1 VTALPDRPG
10 RVRAATTE
18 VRDGDGGQWDV
29 VVIGAGI
36 SGISAAWHL
45 QTMCP
50 DRTFTILEGRSNL
63 GGTWDLFRYP
73 GVRSDSDMHTLGF
86 AFKPWVAD
94 EAIADG
100 PAIMAYLDETVDEFD
115 LRRHIRFGH
124 HVRAAQWSSD
134 AKRWTLS
141 VTSGG
146 VDTTIT
152 AGFVLM
158 CTGYYSYRGGHRPDF
173 RGEAAFG
180 GSIVHPQEWPD
191 DLDYVDKRVV
201 VIGSGATAVTLVPA
215 LAASGAAHVTMLQRS
230 PTWMVAAPA
239 KDPLA
244 NLLRKILPAQL
255 AYRLTRAKN
264 VNLTDRVY
272 KRSRTH
278 PDKVANALRKRLRKH
293 LTDEQI
299 DEFFTP
305 RYDPWD
311 QRLCL
316 VPDADLFDAMRE
328 GRAEIVNGVVDS
340 FTASG
345 IRLESGEHLDA
356 DIIVT
361 ATGLEL
367 VTIGEMD
374 FDVDGE
380 HVDFSRRWSYK
391 GFGYSDLPN
400 LVSTFGYINASW
412 TLRADL
418 VSAYACRILNHMA
431 ASGTTTAT
439 PRLRPSDADMPPR
452 PWVDDFSAGY
462 MTRMMPLLPKQG
474 DRAPWINTQNYK
486 ADRELLGDVPVD
498 DGVMIF
504 A

>member
-1 VTALPDRPG
+1 MA
-10 RVRAATTE
+10 E
-18 VRDGDGGQWDV
+18 VETHWDV

-50 DRTFTILEGRSNL
+50 DREFTILEGRANL

-73 GVRSDSDMHTLGF
+73 GIRSDSDMHTLGF
-86 AFKPWVAD
+86 AFKPWAAD
-94 EAIADG
+94 KAIADG
-100 PAIMAYLDETVDEFD
+100 PAIMEYLNEAVDEFD
-115 LRRHIRFGH
+115 IRRRIQFDH
-124 HVRAAQWSSD
+124 HVHAASWSSES
-134 AKRWTLS
+134 KQWTLS
-141 VTSGG
+141 ITAEG
-146 VDTTIT
+146 VDKTIT

-158 CTGYYSYRGGHRPDF
+158 CTGYYSYKGGYRPDF
-173 RGEAAFG
+173 PGEDTFTG
-180 GSIVHPQEWPD
+180 PILHPQEWPD
-191 DLDYVDKRVV
+191 DLDYVGKRIV

-215 LAASGAAHVTMLQRS
+215 MADSGAGHVTMLQRS

-239 KDPLA
+239 KDPIA
-244 NLLRKILPAQL
+244 NLLRKVLPADR

-264 VNLTDRVY
+264 VNLTDKVY

-278 PDKVANALRKRLRKH
+278 PEKVAKALRKRLRKH
-293 LTDEQI
+293 FTEDQI

-305 RYDPWD
+305 QYDPWD

-316 VPDADLFDAMRE
+316 VPDADLFNAMKT
-328 GRAEIVNGVVDS
+328 GKAEIVNGTIDS
-340 FTASG
+340 FTESG
-345 IRLESGEHLDA
+345 IQLSSGEHLDA

-361 ATGLEL
+361 ATGRNL

-380 HVDFSRRWSYK
+380 IVDFSQRWSYK
-391 GFGYSDLPN
+391 GFSYSDMPN
-400 LVSTFGYINASW
+400 LLSTFGYINASW

-431 ASGTTTAT
+431 ESGTTTAT
-439 PRLRPSDADMPPR
+439 PVLRPSDVDMPRR

-462 MTRMMPLLPKQG
+462 MARMMPLLPKQG
-474 DRAPWINTQNYK
+474 DREPWINTQDYK
-486 ADRELLGDVPVD
+486 ADRELIGEAPVD
-498 DGVMIF
+498 DGVMNF

>member
-1 VTALPDRPG
+1 MA
-10 RVRAATTE
+10 E
-18 VRDGDGGQWDV
+18 VETHWDV

-50 DRTFTILEGRSNL
+50 DREFTILEGRANL

-73 GVRSDSDMHTLGF
+73 GIRSDSDMHTLGF
-86 AFKPWVAD
+86 AFKPWAAD
-94 EAIADG
+94 KAIADG
-100 PAIMAYLDETVDEFD
+100 PAIMEYLNEAVDEFD
-115 LRRHIRFGH
+115 IRRRIQFDH
-124 HVRAAQWSSD
+124 HVHAASWSSES
-134 AKRWTLS
+134 KQWTLS
-141 VTSGG
+141 ITAEG
-146 VDTTIT
+146 VDKTIT

-158 CTGYYSYRGGHRPDF
+158 CTGYYSYKGGYRPDF
-173 RGEAAFG
+173 PGEDTFTG
-180 GSIVHPQEWPD
+180 PILHPQEWPD
-191 DLDYVDKRVV
+191 DLDYVGKRIV

-215 LAASGAAHVTMLQRS
+215 MADSGAGHVTMLQRS

-239 KDPLA
+239 KDPIA
-244 NLLRKILPAQL
+244 NVLRKVLPADR

-264 VNLTDRVY
+264 VNLTDKVY

-278 PDKVANALRKRLRKH
+278 PEKVAKALRKRLRKH
-293 LTDEQI
+293 FTEDQI

-305 RYDPWD
+305 QYDPWD

-316 VPDADLFDAMRE
+316 VPDADLFNAMKT
-328 GRAEIVNGVVDS
+328 GKAEIVNGTIDS
-340 FTASG
+340 FTESG
-345 IRLESGEHLDA
+345 IQLTSGEHLDA

-361 ATGLEL
+361 ATGLNL

-380 HVDFSRRWSYK
+380 IVDFSQRWSYK
-391 GFGYSDLPN
+391 GFSYSDMPN
-400 LVSTFGYINASW
+400 LLSTFGYINASW

-431 ASGTTTAT
+431 ESGTTTAT
-439 PRLRPSDADMPPR
+439 PVLRPSDADMPRR

-462 MTRMMPLLPKQG
+462 MARMMPLLPKQG
-474 DRAPWINTQNYK
+474 DREPWINTQDYK
-486 ADRELLGDVPVD
+486 ADRELIGEAPVD
-498 DGVMIF
+498 DGVMNF

>member
-1 VTALPDRPG
+1 MA
-10 RVRAATTE
+10 E
-18 VRDGDGGQWDV
+18 VETHWDV

-50 DRTFTILEGRSNL
+50 DREFTILEGRANL

-73 GVRSDSDMHTLGF
+73 GIRSDSDMHTLGF
-86 AFKPWVAD
+86 AFKPWAAD
-94 EAIADG
+94 KAIADG
-100 PAIMAYLDETVDEFD
+100 PAIMEYLNEAVDEFD
-115 LRRHIRFGH
+115 IRRRIQFDH
-124 HVRAAQWSSD
+124 HVHAASWSSES
-134 AKRWTLS
+134 KQWTLS
-141 VTSGG
+141 ITAEG
-146 VDTTIT
+146 VDKTIT

-158 CTGYYSYRGGHRPDF
+158 CTGYYSYKGGYRPDF
-173 RGEAAFG
+173 PGEDTFTG
-180 GSIVHPQEWPD
+180 PILHPQEWPD
-191 DLDYVDKRVV
+191 DLDYVGKRIV

-215 LAASGAAHVTMLQRS
+215 MADSGAGHVTMLQRS

-239 KDPLA
+239 KDPIA
-244 NLLRKILPAQL
+244 NVLRKVLPADR

-264 VNLTDRVY
+264 VNLTDKVY

-278 PDKVANALRKRLRKH
+278 PEKVAKALRKRLRKH
-293 LTDEQI
+293 FTEDQI

-305 RYDPWD
+305 QYDPWD

-316 VPDADLFDAMRE
+316 VPDADLFNTMKT
-328 GRAEIVNGVVDS
+328 GKAEIVNGTIDS
-340 FTASG
+340 FTESG
-345 IRLESGEHLDA
+345 IQLSSGEHLDA

-361 ATGLEL
+361 ATGLNL

-380 HVDFSRRWSYK
+380 IVDFSQRWSYK
-391 GFGYSDLPN
+391 GFSYSDMPN
-400 LVSTFGYINASW
+400 LLSTFGYINASW

-431 ASGTTTAT
+431 ESGTTTAT
-439 PRLRPSDADMPPR
+439 PVLRPSDADMPRR

-462 MTRMMPLLPKQG
+462 MARMMPLLPKQG
-474 DRAPWINTQNYK
+474 DREPWINTQDYK
-486 ADRELLGDVPVD
+486 ADRELIGEAPVD
-498 DGVMIF
+498 DGVMNF

>member
-1 VTALPDRPG
+1 MA
-10 RVRAATTE
+10 E
-18 VRDGDGGQWDV
+18 VETHWDV

-50 DRTFTILEGRSNL
+50 DREFTILEGRANL

-73 GVRSDSDMHTLGF
+73 GIRSDSDMHTLGF
-86 AFKPWVAD
+86 AFKPWAAD
-94 EAIADG
+94 KAIADG
-100 PAIMAYLDETVDEFD
+100 PAIMEYLNEAVDEFD
-115 LRRHIRFGH
+115 IRRRIQFDH
-124 HVRAAQWSSD
+124 HVHAASWSSES
-134 AKRWTLS
+134 KQWTLS
-141 VTSGG
+141 ITAEG
-146 VDTTIT
+146 VDKTIT

-158 CTGYYSYRGGHRPDF
+158 CTGYYSYKGGYRPDF
-173 RGEAAFG
+173 PGEDTFTG
-180 GSIVHPQEWPD
+180 PILHPQEWPD
-191 DLDYVDKRVV
+191 DLDYVGKRIV

-215 LAASGAAHVTMLQRS
+215 MADSGAGHVMMLQRS

-239 KDPLA
+239 KDPIA
-244 NLLRKILPAQL
+244 NVLRKVLPADR

-264 VNLTDRVY
+264 VNLTDKVY

-278 PDKVANALRKRLRKH
+278 PEKVAKALRKRLRKH
-293 LTDEQI
+293 FTEDQI

-305 RYDPWD
+305 QYDPWD

-316 VPDADLFDAMRE
+316 VPDADLFNTMKT
-328 GRAEIVNGVVDS
+328 GKAEIVNGTIDS
-340 FTASG
+340 FTESG
-345 IRLESGEHLDA
+345 IQLSSGEHLDA

-361 ATGLEL
+361 ATGLNL

-380 HVDFSRRWSYK
+380 IVDFSQRWSYK
-391 GFGYSDLPN
+391 GFSYSDMPN
-400 LVSTFGYINASW
+400 LLSTFGYINASW

-431 ASGTTTAT
+431 ESGTTTAT
-439 PRLRPSDADMPPR
+439 PVLRPSDADMPRR

-462 MTRMMPLLPKQG
+462 MARMMPLLPKQG
-474 DRAPWINTQNYK
+474 DREPWINTQDYK
-486 ADRELLGDVPVD
+486 ADRELIGEAPVD
-498 DGVMIF
+498 DGVMNF

>member
-1 VTALPDRPG
+1 MA
-10 RVRAATTE
+10 E
-18 VRDGDGGQWDV
+18 VETHWDV

-50 DRTFTILEGRSNL
+50 DREFTILEGRANL

-73 GVRSDSDMHTLGF
+73 GIRSDSDMHTLGF
-86 AFKPWVAD
+86 AFKPWAAD
-94 EAIADG
+94 KAIADG
-100 PAIMAYLDETVDEFD
+100 PAIMEYLNEAVDEFD
-115 LRRHIRFGH
+115 IRRRIQFDH
-124 HVRAAQWSSD
+124 HVHAASWSSET
-134 AKRWTLS
+134 KQWTLS
-141 VTSGG
+141 ITAEG
-146 VDTTIT
+146 VDKTIT

-158 CTGYYSYRGGHRPDF
+158 CTGYYSYKGGYRPDF
-173 RGEAAFG
+173 PGEDTFTG
-180 GSIVHPQEWPD
+180 PILHPQEWPD
-191 DLDYVDKRVV
+191 DLDYVGKRIV

-215 LAASGAAHVTMLQRS
+215 MADSGAGHVTMLQRS

-239 KDPLA
+239 KDPIA
-244 NLLRKILPAQL
+244 NVLRKVLPADR

-264 VNLTDRVY
+264 VNLTDKVY

-278 PDKVANALRKRLRKH
+278 PEKVAKALRKRLRKH
-293 LTDEQI
+293 FTEDQI

-305 RYDPWD
+305 QYDPWD

-316 VPDADLFDAMRE
+316 VPDADLFNAMKT
-328 GRAEIVNGVVDS
+328 GKAEIVNGTIDS
-340 FTASG
+340 FTESG
-345 IRLESGEHLDA
+345 IQLSSGEHLDA

-361 ATGLEL
+361 ATGLNL

-380 HVDFSRRWSYK
+380 IVDFSQRWSYK
-391 GFGYSDLPN
+391 GFSYSDMPN
-400 LVSTFGYINASW
+400 LLSTFGYINASW

-431 ASGTTTAT
+431 ESGTTTAT
-439 PRLRPSDADMPPR
+439 PVLRPSDADMPRR

-462 MTRMMPLLPKQG
+462 MARMMPLLPKQG
-474 DRAPWINTQNYK
+474 DRDPWINTQDYK
-486 ADRELLGDVPVD
+486 ADRELIGEAPVD
-498 DGVMIF
+498 DGVMNF

>member
-1 VTALPDRPG
+1 MAKVETH
-10 RVRAATTE
+10 
-18 VRDGDGGQWDV
+18 WDV

-50 DRTFTILEGRSNL
+50 DREFTILEGRANL

-73 GVRSDSDMHTLGF
+73 GIRSDSDMHTLGF
-86 AFKPWVAD
+86 AFKPWTAD
-94 EAIADG
+94 KAIADG
-100 PAIMAYLDETVDEFD
+100 PAIMEYLNEAVDEFD
-115 LRRHIRFGH
+115 IRRRIQFDH
-124 HVRAAQWSSD
+124 HVHAASWSSES
-134 AKRWTLS
+134 KQWTLS
-141 VTSGG
+141 ITAEG
-146 VDTTIT
+146 VDKTIT

-158 CTGYYSYRGGHRPDF
+158 CTGYYSYKGGYRPDF
-173 RGEAAFG
+173 PGEDTFTG
-180 GSIVHPQEWPD
+180 PILHPQEWPD
-191 DLDYVDKRVV
+191 DLDYVGKRIV

-215 LAASGAAHVTMLQRS
+215 MADSGAGHVTMLQRS

-239 KDPLA
+239 KDPIA
-244 NLLRKILPAQL
+244 NVLRKVLPADR

-264 VNLTDRVY
+264 VNLTDKVY

-278 PDKVANALRKRLRKH
+278 PEKVAKALRKRLRKH
-293 LTDEQI
+293 FTEDQI

-305 RYDPWD
+305 QYDPWD

-316 VPDADLFDAMRE
+316 VPDADLFNAMKT
-328 GRAEIVNGVVDS
+328 GKAEIVNGTIDS
-340 FTASG
+340 FTESG
-345 IRLESGEHLDA
+345 IQLTSGEHLDA

-361 ATGLEL
+361 ATGLNL

-380 HVDFSRRWSYK
+380 IVDFSQRWSYK
-391 GFGYSDLPN
+391 GFSYSDMPN
-400 LVSTFGYINASW
+400 LLSTFGYINASW

-431 ASGTTTAT
+431 ESGTTTAT
-439 PRLRPSDADMPPR
+439 PVLRPSDADMPRR

-462 MTRMMPLLPKQG
+462 MARMMPLLPKQG
-474 DRAPWINTQNYK
+474 DREPWINTQDYK
-486 ADRELLGDVPVD
+486 ADRELIGEAPVD
-498 DGVMIF
+498 DGVMNF

>member
-1 VTALPDRPG
+1 M
-10 RVRAATTE
+10 TE
-18 VRDGDGGQWDV
+18 TVEHWDV

-50 DRTFTILEGRSNL
+50 DRDFTILDGRADL

-73 GVRSDSDMHTLGF
+73 GIRSDSDMHTLGF
-86 AFKPWVAD
+86 KFKPWVAD
-94 EAIADG
+94 KAIADG
-100 PAIMAYLDETVDEFD
+100 PAIMDYLNETVDEFD
-115 LRRHIRFGH
+115 IRRRIQFNHQVHG
-124 HVRAAQWSSD
+124 ASWSSD
-134 AKRWTLS
+134 AERWTLS
-141 VTSGG
+141 ITADGA
-146 VDTTIT
+146 DKTIT

-158 CTGYYSYRGGHRPDF
+158 CTGYYSYKGGYRPDF
-173 RGEAAFG
+173 PGEGAFAG
-180 GSIVHPQEWPD
+180 PIIHPQEWPD
-191 DLDYVDKRVV
+191 DLDYAGKRVV

-215 LAASGAAHVTMLQRS
+215 MADSGAGHVTMLQRS

-239 KDPLA
+239 KDPIA
-244 NLLRKILPAQL
+244 NFLRKVLPDDL

-264 VNLTDRVY
+264 VSLTDKVY
-272 KRSRTH
+272 KRSRTD
-278 PDKVANALRKRLRKH
+278 PEKVAKGLRKRLGKH
-293 LTDEQI
+293 LTEEQI

-305 RYDPWD
+305 RYNPWD

-316 VPDADLFDAMRE
+316 VPDADLFEAMKA
-328 GRAEIVNGVVDS
+328 GKAEIVNGVIDC
-340 FTASG
+340 FTESG

-361 ATGLEL
+361 ATGLNL

-374 FDVDGE
+374 FDIDGE
-380 HVDFSRRWSYK
+380 KVDFSERWSYK
-391 GFGYSDLPN
+391 GFSYSDLPN

-418 VSAYACRILNHMA
+418 VSEYACRILNHMA
-431 ASGTTTAT
+431 EAGATTAT
-439 PRLRPSDADMPPR
+439 PMLRPSDADMPRR

-462 MTRMMPLLPKQG
+462 MARMMPLLPKQG
-474 DRAPWINTQNYK
+474 DREPWINTQDYK
-486 ADRELLGDVPVD
+486 ADRALIGDAPVD
-498 DGVMIF
+498 DGVMTF

>member
-1 VTALPDRPG
+1 MA
-10 RVRAATTE
+10 E
-18 VRDGDGGQWDV
+18 VETHWDV

-50 DRTFTILEGRSNL
+50 DREFTILEGRANL

-73 GVRSDSDMHTLGF
+73 GIRSDSDMHTLGF
-86 AFKPWVAD
+86 AFKPWTAD
-94 EAIADG
+94 KAIADG
-100 PAIMAYLDETVDEFD
+100 PAIMEYLNEAVDEFD
-115 LRRHIRFGH
+115 IRHRIQFDH
-124 HVRAAQWSSD
+124 HVHAASWSSES
-134 AKRWTLS
+134 KQWTLS
-141 VTSGG
+141 ITAEG
-146 VDTTIT
+146 VDKTIT

-158 CTGYYSYRGGHRPDF
+158 CTGYYSYKGGYRPDF
-173 RGEAAFG
+173 PGEDTFTG
-180 GSIVHPQEWPD
+180 PILHPQEWPD
-191 DLDYVDKRVV
+191 DLDYVGKRIV

-215 LAASGAAHVTMLQRS
+215 MADSGAGHVTMLQRS

-239 KDPLA
+239 KDPIA
-244 NLLRKILPAQL
+244 NVLRKVLPADR

-264 VNLTDRVY
+264 VNLTDKVY

-278 PDKVANALRKRLRKH
+278 PEKVAKALRKRLRKH
-293 LTDEQI
+293 FTEDQI

-305 RYDPWD
+305 QYDPWD

-316 VPDADLFDAMRE
+316 VPDADLFNAMKT
-328 GRAEIVNGVVDS
+328 GKAEIVNGTIDT
-340 FTASG
+340 FTESG
-345 IRLESGEHLDA
+345 IQLSSGEHLDA

-361 ATGLEL
+361 ATGLNL

-380 HVDFSRRWSYK
+380 IVDFSQRWSYK
-391 GFGYSDLPN
+391 GFSYSDMPN
-400 LVSTFGYINASW
+400 LLSTFGYINASW

-431 ASGTTTAT
+431 ESGTTTAT
-439 PRLRPSDADMPPR
+439 PVLRPSDADMPRR

-462 MTRMMPLLPKQG
+462 MARMMPLLPKQG
-474 DRAPWINTQNYK
+474 DREPWINTQDYK
-486 ADRELLGDVPVD
+486 ADRELIGEAPVD
-498 DGVMIF
+498 DGVMNF

>member
-1 VTALPDRPG
+1 MA
-10 RVRAATTE
+10 E
-18 VRDGDGGQWDV
+18 VETHWDV

-50 DRTFTILEGRSNL
+50 DREFTILEGRANL

-73 GVRSDSDMHTLGF
+73 GIRSDSDMHTLGF
-86 AFKPWVAD
+86 AFKPWAAD
-94 EAIADG
+94 KAIADG
-100 PAIMAYLDETVDEFD
+100 PAIMEYLNEAVDEFD
-115 LRRHIRFGH
+115 IRRRIQFDH
-124 HVRAAQWSSD
+124 HVHAASWSSET
-134 AKRWTLS
+134 KQWTLS
-141 VTSGG
+141 ITAEG
-146 VDTTIT
+146 VDKTIT

-158 CTGYYSYRGGHRPDF
+158 CTGYYSYKGGYRPDF
-173 RGEAAFG
+173 PGEDTFTG
-180 GSIVHPQEWPD
+180 PILHPQEWPD
-191 DLDYVDKRVV
+191 DLDYVGKRIV

-215 LAASGAAHVTMLQRS
+215 MADSGAGHVTMLQRS

-239 KDPLA
+239 KDPIA
-244 NLLRKILPAQL
+244 NVLRKVLPADR

-264 VNLTDRVY
+264 VNLTDKVY

-278 PDKVANALRKRLRKH
+278 PEKVAKALRKRLRKH
-293 LTDEQI
+293 FTEDQI

-305 RYDPWD
+305 QYDPWD

-316 VPDADLFDAMRE
+316 VPDADLFNAMKT
-328 GRAEIVNGVVDS
+328 GKAEIVNGTIDS
-340 FTASG
+340 FTESG
-345 IRLESGEHLDA
+345 IQLSSGEHLDA

-361 ATGLEL
+361 ATGLNL

-380 HVDFSRRWSYK
+380 IVDFSQRWSYK
-391 GFGYSDLPN
+391 GFSYSDMPN
-400 LVSTFGYINASW
+400 LLSTFGYINASW

-431 ASGTTTAT
+431 ESGTTTAT
-439 PRLRPSDADMPPR
+439 PVLRPSDADMPRR

-462 MTRMMPLLPKQG
+462 MARMMPLLPKQG
-474 DRAPWINTQNYK
+474 DREPWINTQDYK
-486 ADRELLGDVPVD
+486 ADRELIGEAPVD
-498 DGVMIF
+498 DGVMNF

>member
-1 VTALPDRPG
+1 MA
-10 RVRAATTE
+10 E
-18 VRDGDGGQWDV
+18 VETHWDV

-50 DRTFTILEGRSNL
+50 DREFTILEGRANL

-73 GVRSDSDMHTLGF
+73 GIRSDSDMHTLGF
-86 AFKPWVAD
+86 AFKPWAAD
-94 EAIADG
+94 KAIADG
-100 PAIMAYLDETVDEFD
+100 PAIMEYLNEAVDEFD
-115 LRRHIRFGH
+115 IRRRIQFDH
-124 HVRAAQWSSD
+124 HVHAASWSSES
-134 AKRWTLS
+134 KQWTLS
-141 VTSGG
+141 ITAEG
-146 VDTTIT
+146 VDKTIT

-158 CTGYYSYRGGHRPDF
+158 CTGYYSYKGGYRPDF
-173 RGEAAFG
+173 PGEDTFTG
-180 GSIVHPQEWPD
+180 PILHPQEWPD
-191 DLDYVDKRVV
+191 DLDYFGKRIV

-215 LAASGAAHVTMLQRS
+215 MADSGAGHVTMLQRS

-239 KDPLA
+239 KDPIA
-244 NLLRKILPAQL
+244 NVLRKVLPADR

-264 VNLTDRVY
+264 VNLTDKVY

-278 PDKVANALRKRLRKH
+278 PEKVAKALRKRLRKH
-293 LTDEQI
+293 FTEDQI

-305 RYDPWD
+305 QYDPWD

-316 VPDADLFDAMRE
+316 VPDADLFNTMKT
-328 GRAEIVNGVVDS
+328 GKAEIVNGTIDS
-340 FTASG
+340 FTESG
-345 IRLESGEHLDA
+345 IQLSSGEHLDA

-361 ATGLEL
+361 ATGLNL

-380 HVDFSRRWSYK
+380 IVDFSQRWSYK
-391 GFGYSDLPN
+391 GFSYSDMPN
-400 LVSTFGYINASW
+400 LLSTFGYINASW

-431 ASGTTTAT
+431 ESGTTTAT
-439 PRLRPSDADMPPR
+439 PVLRPSDADMPRR

-462 MTRMMPLLPKQG
+462 MARMMPLLPKQG
-474 DRAPWINTQNYK
+474 DREPWINTQDYK
-486 ADRELLGDVPVD
+486 ADRELIGEAPVD
-498 DGVMIF
+498 DGVMNF